1 MLLVLRFCVVAL
13 LFAMGLL
20 ASPRDLAYLWHRP
33 ALLARSLLAM
43 YVAVPVLAVA
53 MARALDLP
61 RGTELA
67 IVILAICAGAPLLPR
82 KLLKL
87 GGEPSYVLSLV
98 VTTSLLAIVTVPLSL
113 RLLAGV
119 VNLDTEL
126 GPGPVAW
133 AILKSFLLPLG
144 AGMLVRALLP
154 GVAARAA
161 EPLLGVAGGA
171 LAVVSIV
178 LLVAGW
184 RLLAE
189 VDMPSL
195 LAFGAFALGSLAL
208 GHLLG
213 GPAPETRT
221 SLAVACTTRHVG
233 LALLVGAN
241 ARGPRTLSLV
251 AGYLVATALVS
262 LPYIRWRRQ
271 AATDRTAKLSA
282 T

>member
-133 AILKSFLLPLG
+133 AILRSFLLPLG
-144 AGMLVRALLP
+144 AGMLVRAFAP
-154 GVAARAA
+154 GLAVRSA
-161 EPLLGVAGGA
+161 EPLLGVVGAA
-171 LAVVSIV
+171 LAVASVV

-184 RLLAE
+184 RLVAG
-189 VDMPSL
+189 VGVPSL
-195 LAFGAFALGSLAL
+195 IAFGAFALGSLTL
-208 GHLLG
+208 GHLFG

-241 ARGPRTLSLV
+241 VRGPSTLSLV
-251 AGYLVATALVS
+251 AGYLVATALIS
-262 LPYIRWRRQ
+262 LPYIRWRRH
-271 AATDRTAKLSA
+271 AVADRTKLSA
-282 T
+282 I